1 MKTIIFLD
9 PAKTISSSNGT
20 RYKHHSGRKKDKLK
34 ASIKKPVKM
43 SKKPLSKYEG
53 PSLIFTYYCIVRI
66 LSVVNAYSIL
76 TKQQLLV
83 KLYKASSV
91 KLLKN

>member
-1 MKTIIFLD
+1 MVQGTNTIL
-9 PAKTISSSNGT
+9 AE
-20 RYKHHSGRKKDKLK
+20 KKDKLK
-34 ASIKKPVKM
+34 ASIKKPVKT

-91 KLLKN
+91 KLLKNLLFKATS